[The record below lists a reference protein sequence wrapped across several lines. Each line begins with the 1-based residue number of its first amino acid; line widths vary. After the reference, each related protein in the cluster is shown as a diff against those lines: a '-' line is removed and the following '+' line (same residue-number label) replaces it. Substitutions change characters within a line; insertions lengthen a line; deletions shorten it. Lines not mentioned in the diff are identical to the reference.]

1 MADGVLAEAHLQLG
15 QCIAGA
21 DDVRAGDDDVAWNV
35 TCIGTAQTRWR
46 DAEPLSMLTSRKPC
60 PLVAGISF
68 ALVVP
73 TRTVNAHCNCP
84 DTLTRTLP
92 MHPAETGHADTLLG
106 CTAGLVRTVDA
117 RLKGAEKR
125 ANTTPSMMKLM
136 RDELTTY
143 GVRSSR

>member
-1 MADGVLAEAHLQLG
+1 MAGV
-15 QCIAGA
+15 
-21 DDVRAGDDDVAWNV
+21 
-35 TCIGTAQTRWR
+35 
-46 DAEPLSMLTSRKPC
+46 
-60 PLVAGISF
+60 SF

-73 TRTVNAHCNCP
+73 TRTVNAHYNCP

-92 MHPAETGHADTLLG
+92 MHTAGTHYADTLLG
-106 CTAGLVRTVDA
+106 CTAGLIRTVDA

-143 GVRSSR
+143 GVRGSR